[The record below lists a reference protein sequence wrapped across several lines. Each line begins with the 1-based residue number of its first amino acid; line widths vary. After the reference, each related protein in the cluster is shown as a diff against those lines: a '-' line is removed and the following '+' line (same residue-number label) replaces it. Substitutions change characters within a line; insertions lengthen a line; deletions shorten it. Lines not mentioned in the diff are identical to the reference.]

1 MNTEQTNKN
10 ILRYSPP
17 NTSVFL
23 IICLEFVLI
32 DGVTMFEGSGGIKV
46 FCDVVSLG
54 SMIF

>member
-1 MNTEQTNKN
+1 MNTEQTNEN